1 METRDTSIVFVPCV
15 LTHSRPKEPH
25 YLHVGIPV
33 TCCESIGVMFG
44 MLHMF
49 YVEVVIKPFFFF
61 FGKHRRI
68 DRRCGFCFFFFWFFD
83 FRKNCV
89 IVAVIAVFKE

>member
-1 METRDTSIVFVPCV
+1 MKSSQSILISKQKKDELHIMETRDTSIVFVPCV

-61 FGKHRRI
+61 FWKTQT
-68 DRRCGFCFFFFWFFD
+68 D
-83 FRKNCV
+83 
-89 IVAVIAVFKE
+89 

>member
-61 FGKHRRI
+61 FLENTDGLTAVVV
-68 DRRCGFCFFFFWFFD
+68 FVFFFGFLTSE
-83 FRKNCV
+83 KT
-89 IVAVIAVFKE
+89 A